1 MPNDS
6 YENLPRVNFS
16 VNTSDF
22 ERARAV
28 AQTLARMGMPEAMD
42 EFNREY
48 ARAKA
53 ASKIFIRNAAAEEV
67 DEAQK
72 IESQK
77 VGHSKSG
84 YVPTGTLQG
93 SITPQFSEE
102 GMKVSVVPLATAEDA
117 EKARKQI
124 SQGVKKVRKVNKP
137 SKNKDAYYYGTAV
150 EFGKGRNPKEPFM
163 KPSGEKV
170 AAHLE
175 KKFEDTMR
183 QALD

>member
-1 MPNDS
+1 MPNSS

-16 VNTSDF
+16 VNTREF
-22 ERARAV
+22 ERVRV
-28 AQTLARMGMPEAMD
+28 TAQLLARMGMPEAMT

-53 ASKIFIRNAAAEEV
+53 ASKIFISNAGAEEV

-93 SITPQFSEE
+93 SITPQFSKD
-102 GMKVSVVPLATAEDA
+102 GMKVSIVPLATSEDA

-124 SQGVKKVRKVNKP
+124 KQGTKKVRKVNKP

-150 EFGKGRNPKEPFM
+150 EFGKGHNPREPFM

-170 AAHLE
+170 AAHLDQ
-175 KKFEDTMR
+175 KFIETMKE
-183 QALD
+183 ALE

>member
-16 VNTSDF
+16 VDMKNF
-22 ERARAV
+22 EQLRARAQ
-28 AQTLARMGMPEAMD
+28 ALARMGMPEAMA

-48 ARAKA
+48 ARAKS

-93 SITPQFSEE
+93 SITPEFSED
-102 GMKVSVVPLATAEDA
+102 GMKVSVVPLATSEDA
-117 EKARKQI
+117 DEARKQI
-124 SQGVKKVRKVNKP
+124 KQGSKKVRKVNKP

-170 AAHLE
+170 AARLD

-183 QALD
+183 QALE

>member
-28 AQTLARMGMPEAMD
+28 AQNLARMGMPEAMD

-93 SITPQFSEE
+93 SITPQFSED

-124 SQGVKKVRKVNKP
+124 SQGVKKIRKVNKL
-137 SKNKDAYYYGTAV
+137 SKNKNAYYYGTAV
-150 EFGKGRNPKEPFM
+150 EFGKGHNPREPFM

-170 AAHLE
+170 AAQLE

>member
-16 VNTSDF
+16 VNTKEF
-22 ERARAV
+22 ELLRAK
-28 AQTLARMGMPEAMD
+28 AQALARMGMPEAMA

-48 ARAKA
+48 ARAKT

-93 SITPQFSEE
+93 SITPEFSED
-102 GMKVSVVPLATAEDA
+102 GMKVSVVPLATSEDA
-117 EKARKQI
+117 DEARKQI
-124 SQGVKKVRKVNKP
+124 KQGAKKVRKVNKP

-150 EFGKGRNPKEPFM
+150 EFGKGHNPKEPFM

-170 AAHLE
+170 AARLD

-183 QALD
+183 KALE

>member
-16 VNTSDF
+16 VSTKEF
-22 ERARAV
+22 ELLRAE
-28 AQTLARMGMPEAMD
+28 AQALARMGMPEAMA

-77 VGHSKSG
+77 VG
-84 YVPTGTLQG
+84 
-93 SITPQFSEE
+93 
-102 GMKVSVVPLATAEDA
+102 A
-117 EKARKQI
+117 
-124 SQGVKKVRKVNKP
+124 
-137 SKNKDAYYYGTAV
+137 
-150 EFGKGRNPKEPFM
+150 
-163 KPSGEKV
+163 
-170 AAHLE
+170 
-175 KKFEDTMR
+175 
-183 QALD
+183 